1 MPRLKPDTQRAR
13 RENIL
18 DAAERSFARSGFHA
32 TSMQDICREAGVS
45 PGALYIYFRSK
56 EDLIAGIAERNRQ
69 DFQSRFAQL
78 ADAADFFAAL
88 EAIGRTYFVED
99 EQERRQICLEIGVES
114 TRSAQIGEIHHSVDA
129 YVMTSFQALFQRMID
144 EGRIKPSHDAAALA
158 RIFMIIGDGL
168 FWRSGIDR
176 TFDLAKT
183 IPDLVAV
190 IRQLLNP
197 VEGMGARPRL
207 AGVEEAAE

>member
-1 MPRLKPDTQRAR
+1 MPKLKPDTQRAR

-18 DAAERSFARSGFHA
+18 DAAERCFSRSGFHA
-32 TSMQDICREAGVS
+32 TSMQDICRGAGVS

-78 ADAADFFAAL
+78 AEAADFFAAL
-88 EAIGRTYFVED
+88 EAIGNAYFVKD
-99 EQERRQICLEIGVES
+99 EPERRQICLEIGVES
-114 TRSAQIGEIHHSVDA
+114 TRSAQIGQIHRSVDE
-129 YVMTSFQALFQRMID
+129 YVLSSFQSLFQRMIED
-144 EGRIKPSHDAAALA
+144 GRIRPALDSAALA
-158 RIFMIIGDGL
+158 RIFMVIGDGL
-168 FWRSGIDR
+168 FWRSGVDR
-176 TFDLAKT
+176 QFDLAKT
-183 IPDLVAV
+183 IPDFVAV

-197 VEGMGARPRL
+197 VEDAGAQT